1 MKQLKISVIVP
12 VYNTRSF
19 LRRCINSLIYQNYKN
34 VEIIIVDDGSTD
46 DSLAIANEYAT
57 SDKRIKV
64 IHQANKGQG
73 MARNAGLA
81 EATGDYVAF
90 VDSDDFVHPEIYVRL
105 LALALEYNADVA
117 GCGRTRFYNDK
128 FTFETA
134 PANKKQHDVCLYS
147 GEEATF
153 HLLAVTSDIKPAAWD
168 KLYKIELFKEIR
180 FPDLIFEDAAI
191 MYRLLLAAKKMVTT
205 KEALYA
211 YYVHEG
217 SIITKPWDRNKLM
230 SFFKVTKNIEEGLAL
245 SGKEDLV
252 YASYIWRINFG
263 IEAWCRCKK
272 SIELTDAEKRN
283 ILTYISNT
291 ATLQNLKRMPV
302 NFKRKLVYFLF
313 PFLHEA
319 LIKLLK
325 IHFD

>member
-1 MKQLKISVIVP
+1 
-12 VYNTRSF
+12 
-19 LRRCINSLIYQNYKN
+19 
-34 VEIIIVDDGSTD
+34 
-46 DSLAIANEYAT
+46 
-57 SDKRIKV
+57 
-64 IHQANKGQG
+64 
-73 MARNAGLA
+73 
-81 EATGDYVAF
+81 
-90 VDSDDFVHPEIYVRL
+90 
-105 LALALEYNADVA
+105 
-117 GCGRTRFYNDK
+117 
-128 FTFETA
+128 
-134 PANKKQHDVCLYS
+134 
-147 GEEATF
+147 
-153 HLLAVTSDIKPAAWD
+153 
-168 KLYKIELFKEIR
+168 
-180 FPDLIFEDAAI
+180 
-191 MYRLLLAAKKMVTT
+191 
-205 KEALYA
+205 
-211 YYVHEG
+211 
-217 SIITKPWDRNKLM
+217 M

-291 ATLQNLKRMPV
+291 ARLQNLKRMPV